1 MEEDI
6 DKLIEDIETLNVEI
20 NRTNFEIDGLT
31 EDVQE
36 IEDKRPFL
44 VRQLQMKTRKLQKL
58 SVTLM
63 RQMRLK
69 QDLDAR
75 LQAYQVAKSA
85 DNFTDNKP
93 VDNKPKDNSNIP
105 ETPKQ

>member
-1 MEEDI
+1 MEENI

-75 LQAYQVAKSA
+75 LSAYQVAKSA
-85 DNFTDNKP
+85 DNKP
-93 VDNKPKDNSNIP
+93 VESKPKDNSNIP

>member
-1 MEEDI
+1 MEENI

-75 LQAYQVAKSA
+75 LSAYQVAKSA
-85 DNFTDNKP
+85 DNKP
-93 VDNKPKDNSNIP
+93 NIP